1 MPQVLT
7 APPATRRPAASLLRP
22 RRFLWLTAALLPL
35 CALLMLLLDQP
46 LARFCH
52 AQLRA
57 AEPFFSAFTAA
68 TDRAYEVGMKT
79 RLLHLPALL
88 LTLGLLYA
96 VGRWRLNQPRAAVFL
111 VVLLTHL
118 ASVGTSNVL
127 KGVVRRLRPE
137 VLFSTGY
144 PDLGFRYLHAAHADS
159 FPSTHTATYFS
170 LFVPLVL
177 AFPRLR
183 GPLLVLPVLIGLGRL
198 VMGAH
203 YLSDVLFSVWL
214 VAAYTCLFGQL
225 LRWPWLTGE
234 EMPAALAS

>member
-1 MPQVLT
+1 MPQTLT
-7 APPATRRPAASLLRP
+7 APPATHRPACLLAP
-22 RRFLWLTAALLPL
+22 RRFLWLTAVLLPL
-35 CALLMLLLDQP
+35 CALLILLLDQP

-52 AQLRA
+52 TQLRA
-57 AEPFFSAFTAA
+57 VEPFFGALTAA
-68 TDRAYEVGMKT
+68 TDRAYEVGMKAQ
-79 RLLHLPALL
+79 LLHVPALL
-88 LTLGLLYA
+88 LTLVVLYL
-96 VGRWRLNQPRAAVFL
+96 VGRWWLNQPRAAVFV

-137 VLFSTGY
+137 VLFGPGY
-144 PDLGFRYLHAAHADS
+144 PDLGFHYPHAAHADS
-159 FPSTHTATYFS
+159 FPSTHTAMYFS
-170 LFVPLVL
+170 LFLPLAL

-214 VAAYTCLFGQL
+214 VVAYTCLFGQL
-225 LRWPWLTGE
+225 LRWPGLTGE
-234 EMPAALAS
+234 QVPPVLSS